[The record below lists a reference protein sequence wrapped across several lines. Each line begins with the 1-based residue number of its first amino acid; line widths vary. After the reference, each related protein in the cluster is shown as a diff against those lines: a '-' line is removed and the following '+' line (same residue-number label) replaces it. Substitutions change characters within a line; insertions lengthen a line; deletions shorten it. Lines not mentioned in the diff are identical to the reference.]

1 MVAEIDLEP
10 SELREVTAY
19 AARRA
24 GEVIAIFE
32 RAVPSDMRPRE
43 AIAAAWIF
51 ARGGGRVKGLRDAA
65 WAAHKAARESGD
77 PAASEAARAAMSAPA
92 AAFLHPL
99 PRSTQVRHILG
110 AAAHAARAAE
120 LAADDDPA
128 VGSDLVEHAV
138 RDATPAL
145 IDILSR
151 YPSAP
156 CGGGRTGEL
165 LRILDQKLRGSAA
178 ESGVI

>member
-1 MVAEIDLEP
+1 MAAEIDLEL
-10 SELREVTAY
+10 SELREVAAY

-51 ARGGGRVKGLRDAA
+51 AHGGGRVKGLRDAA
-65 WAAHKAARESGD
+65 WAALKAAREADD

-120 LAADDDPA
+120 LAAGDDFI
-128 VGSDLVEHAV
+128 ERAV
-138 RDATPAL
+138 RDATPGV

-151 YPSAP
+151 YPPAP

-178 ESGVI
+178 ASDVL